1 MASFL
6 RGKQAGIQNDLS
18 AGILPDA
25 FAPDDQARFGINSQ
39 IGSLAYDPVQSLLAI
54 GTNETTFG
62 SGQIY
67 IFGQKRV
74 QATFK
79 LPRRASVKALQFVAD
94 RLISLDTKNE
104 VIIWDLLSQKKVA
117 SYAPPGIV
125 VVMVT
130 DPMLD
135 WALIGLQNGDII
147 AYDLEGEKLAPLRLP
162 NFWKER
168 SPRSRLLSIVSMQ
181 LHPRDI
187 GQLLIGYTE
196 GAVIYSFKQN
206 KPIKY
211 FDYEV
216 PAGAQSGNADPMS
229 AETARRPHL
238 THVFWHPTGTFV
250 GTAYDDA
257 TLVFWDP
264 KDGRVVMA
272 RTLTD
277 THVNVP
283 GKQSSSFGNTPG
295 TYSLKEPFSRIAWCA
310 KENPD
315 DTGLLV
321 AGGAPATLPQKGL
334 TFLELG
340 PTPVYATSTWQVL
353 KDHFEAKRQHI
364 LPSPPGAE
372 IVDFCLIPRAS
383 PHFAGAQDPIAV
395 IALLTSGELITLSFP
410 SGHPISPTNQLHPSV
425 SFLHPFVT
433 SIAVSPVDRTRWLGM
448 VENRQQGPLLLRGGA
463 EGTKHLRRNEAR
475 NIIQM
480 AHGDGTVRIWD
491 AGHGDEIENSR
502 MLQVDIARAL
512 DRFEEID
519 ITRVSMGGNTGELGV
534 GTATGEAIIYRW
546 GGNKL
551 YGREAPQSVET
562 VAGGLTDISTRA
574 EPTLK
579 EGLQPFVL
587 YDMAQGAIT
596 AIKMSDVGFV
606 GIGSENGALCIIDLR
621 GPAIIFSATM
631 SDFIKP
637 DKRSS
642 FLKKGS
648 SQASGKPDWPTVIE
662 FGVMT
667 LEGDNY
673 SSIACFVGTNMG
685 KVATFKILPQAN
697 GGYTAQYAG
706 SSALNDTIISI
717 TPIIASTGKLASATG
732 ETVAALR
739 TGHQTQGTLVAV
751 SQSEARI
758 FKPATAKGAHKSF
771 DDFFCESA
779 SVAEVETLDRGCAL
793 VGVFGDGTTRAY
805 SIPSLKEIGVARL
818 DMLDKTRLS
827 SSLVTSS
834 GDIFGWTGPS
844 EVAMLNTWGTNQSL
858 PIRSHDQLFN
868 PEARI
873 PPRPT
878 ISNLQWISGTQYVS
892 PTDLDLLIGGPDRP
906 PSKRM
911 LAAAAEEERLARSGG
926 AGPSRVPGTQSTEGW
941 GDYMTRQLNERTEK
955 LGIMGD
961 GMDKMQENSSGWAD
975 DVNKFVSKQKRNV
988 ILGGITGK
996 FF

>member
-1 MASFL
+1 MAAFL

-67 IFGQKRV
+67 VFGQQRV
-74 QATFK
+74 QATFT
-79 LPRRASVKALQFVAD
+79 LPRRASVRTLQFVAD
-94 RLISLDTKNE
+94 RLVSLDTKNE
-104 VIIWDLLSQKKVA
+104 VVIWDLLTQKKIA
-117 SYAPPGIV
+117 SYAPPGV
-125 VVMVT
+125 VAVLVT

-135 WALIGLQNGDII
+135 WALIGLQSGDII

-162 NFWKER
+162 NFWRER
-168 SPRSRLLSIVSMQ
+168 NPRSRLLPIVSMQ

-196 GAVIYSFKQN
+196 GAVIYSFKLN
-206 KPIKY
+206 KPTKY
-211 FDYEV
+211 FEYEV
-216 PAGAQSGNADPMS
+216 PVGAPGGTADPT
-229 AETARRPHL
+229 AVNTARKPHL
-238 THVFWHPTGTFV
+238 TQVFWHPTGTFV
-250 GTAYDDA
+250 GIAYDDESM
-257 TLVFWDP
+257 VFWDP
-264 KDGRVVMA
+264 KDGRIVMS

-277 THVNVP
+277 THVNEP
-283 GKQSSSFGNTPG
+283 GKQLSGFGNTPG
-295 TYSLKEPFSRIAWCA
+295 TLSVKEPFTRIAWCA
-310 KENPD
+310 KGNPD
-315 DTGLLV
+315 DTGILI
-321 AGGAPATLPQKGL
+321 AGGFPTTLPQRGL

-340 PTPVYATSTWQVL
+340 ATPVYATSSWQVL
-353 KDHFEAKRQHI
+353 SDHFNAKRQHL
-364 LPSPPGAE
+364 LPTPPGAE
-372 IVDFCLIPRAS
+372 IVDFCLIPRSS

-410 SGHPISPTNQLHPSV
+410 SGHPISPTNQLHPSI

-433 SIAVSPVDRTRWLGM
+433 SLSVANVDRTRWLGM
-448 VENRQQGPLLLRGGA
+448 VENRQQGPQLLKGGA
-463 EGTKHLRRNEAR
+463 EGIRPMRRHEAR
-475 NIIQM
+475 NIVQM

-491 AGHGDEIENSR
+491 AGHGDEIENTR

-512 DRFEEID
+512 DRFEEIF
-519 ITRVSMGGNTGELGV
+519 ITRVTMAGTTGELGV
-534 GTATGEAIIYRW
+534 GTATGEVVIYRW

-551 YGREAPQSVET
+551 YGRESPQSVQT
-562 VAGGLTDISTRA
+562 VAGGLTDISSRA

-587 YDMAQGAIT
+587 YDMARGPIST
-596 AIKMSDVGFV
+596 VKMSDVGFV
-606 GIGSENGALCIIDLR
+606 GIGSENGVFSIIDLR
-621 GPAIIFSATM
+621 GPAVIFTASM

-637 DKRSS
+637 DKRAS

-648 SQASGKPDWPTVIE
+648 NQASGKPDWPVVIE

-685 KVATFKILPQAN
+685 KVATFKILPQAD
-697 GGYTAQYAG
+697 GRYTAQYAG
-706 SSALNDTIISI
+706 VSALSDTIVSI
-717 TPIIASTGKLASATG
+717 TPIVANTGKLAPATG
-732 ETVAALR
+732 ESVAALR
-739 TGHQTQGTLVAV
+739 TGVQTHGTLVVV

-779 SVAEVETLDRGCAL
+779 SVAETIDRGCAL

-805 SIPSLKEIGVARL
+805 SIPALKEIGVSRPG
-818 DMLDKTRLS
+818 MLDKTRLS
-827 SSLVTSS
+827 SSLVTSA

-844 EVAMLNTWGTNQSL
+844 EVAMLSVWGTGQPL
-858 PIRSHDQLFN
+858 ARSPNKLFN
-868 PEARI
+868 PEAVI
-873 PPRPT
+873 PSRPT
-878 ISNLQWISGTQYVS
+878 ISNLQWISGTQYIS

-911 LAAAAEEERLARSGG
+911 LAAAEEEDRLRRSG
-926 AGPSRVPGTQSTEGW
+926 ALSPTHAPGTQSSEGW

-955 LGIMGD
+955 LNIMGD
-961 GMDKMQENSSGWAD
+961 GMDRMQENSSGWAE
-975 DVNKFVSKQKRNV
+975 DVSKYVSKQKRNMV
-988 ILGGITGK
+988 LGAITGK
-996 FF
+996 YL